1 MSESRLF
8 PQQWRIGEGRRK
20 LPIRYAV
27 IEEFEV
33 AFPEIADDLLGDQL
47 MEQ

>member
-1 MSESRLF
+1 MSESRGF
-8 PQQWRIGEGRRK
+8 PQQWGIGEGRRK

-33 AFPEIADDLLGDQL
+33 AFPEIADDLLGDQP